1 MRIKLVRSRGM
12 FLLGGLLLAFP
23 TQEVLAQSTG
33 TIRGQVTD
41 AVTMRPLAGAQVQVV
56 GTTRGA
62 VANAQGQYTI
72 SNLEPGSVTVRV
84 QMLGYR
90 FVEEEATVVAGETV
104 VLDFSIR
111 QAAVQLDEVIVTGVA
126 GETQRRSVGN
136 TVTTINAD
144 RLTQM
149 APVTSMNEMM
159 GARAPGLTV
168 LSTSGQV
175 GTSSRIR
182 IRGAGSLT
190 AGQEPVIYVDGI
202 RVQSGTVG
210 GGSTVQSRDAL
221 DFINPN
227 DVESIEVIKGPAAAT
242 LYGADAAGG
251 VIQIITKQGRQSG
264 GAVQWTASYEQ
275 GSIGW
280 LLDPPMNYFTC
291 TQARINNAAGF
302 PGCQGQPV
310 GTLLSE
316 NPIRDTPGAIRDG
329 DHSTFDISARGGGE
343 AYRFFLSFQDA
354 RSEGVYYNNFHD
366 RRSGRAN
373 FTVIPSATTSFSV
386 NMGYARTHTQMPLN
400 NNASNSILRNGLRG
414 QPGANSPW
422 EPGWRGF
429 PWYLANEFDQQEWVE
444 RTTIGLIGNWNPT
457 GWFTNRITL
466 GMDKGDRVNQT
477 FYRIDET
484 GRAPWGAVQG
494 TGQISRTLP
503 VVHQWTV
510 DYVGSLN
517 RTLSESYAGGL
528 SFGLQMNRRQSES
541 HSVTGS
547 GLVANNLNLVSAA
560 AITEAGQGR
569 SEQTSLG
576 VFVQGELGWRDRL
589 YGTVAVRL
597 DDNSAFGN
605 EFSYVTYPKAQLAY
619 IISEE
624 GFLQNAGWL
633 DELKL
638 RTAWGRAGNA
648 PPPFAAD
655 RTYSPATTV
664 IGDETVNQLRAASFG
679 NPNLKAETGQEL
691 EIGFDASML
700 EGRMGV
706 EFTYYN
712 QQTKDALIFVPNA
725 RSSGFEGSSRQNIGQ
740 ISNTGL
746 ELMITGTPIYRR
758 NFEWDILASF
768 ATNSNELVSF
778 GGALD
783 EIRFGSFASVQ
794 RHREGYPLGGF
805 WSVDVVRDAQ
815 GNPVLNP
822 DGSVTVDF
830 DNEIYEGPLLPTREM
845 GLSNTFT
852 FMGNLSLYT
861 HLDYKGGNKQWCAIC
876 SVRSRLDSNHWEV
889 NDPDAPPEQHAVWT
903 SLQTRTHILDADFIK
918 LREISLTYRL
928 PSEWLGAVRAS
939 GASLTVSGRNL
950 GIWTRYEPWGKADP
964 EVVWDPTS
972 EFGGLDYAST
982 PMTRRLAVGMRFE
995 F

>member
-1 MRIKLVRSRGM
+1 MRRLIVRSMRAL
-12 FLLGGLLLAFP
+12 LLGGLMLGLP
-23 TQEVLAQSTG
+23 LQEVSAQSTG
-33 TIRGQVTD
+33 TIRGEVTD

-56 GTTRGA
+56 GTPRGA
-62 VANAQGQYTI
+62 VANAQGAFTI
-72 SNLEPGSVTVRV
+72 PGVEPGTFTVRT
-84 QMLGYR
+84 QMIGYR
-90 FVEEEATVVAGETV
+90 AVEEEVTVAAGQTV
-104 VLDFSIR
+104 TVNFSIR
-111 QAAVQLDEVIVTGVA
+111 QSAVQLDELIVTGVA

-136 TVTTINAD
+136 TVSTINAE
-144 RLTQM
+144 RLTQL
-149 APVTSMNEMM
+149 APVSSMNEMM

-168 LSTSGQV
+168 LASSGQV

-264 GAVQWTASYEQ
+264 GDVQWTASYEQ
-275 GSIGW
+275 GNIGW
-280 LLDPPMNYFTC
+280 ILDPPTNYFTC

-302 PGCQGQPV
+302 PGCQGQAV

-316 NPIRDTPGAIRDG
+316 NPILDTPGAIRDG
-329 DHSTFDISARGGGE
+329 GHSTFDISARGGGE

-354 RSEGVYYNNFHD
+354 RSEGVYFNNFHD

-386 NMGYARTHTQMPLN
+386 NMGYSRTHTQMPLA

-444 RTTIGLIGNWNPT
+444 RTTIGVTGNWNPSD
-457 GWFTNRITL
+457 WFSNRITL

-484 GRAPWGAVQG
+484 GRSPWGAVQG
-494 TGQISRTLP
+494 TGQVSRFLP

-517 RTLSESYAGGL
+517 RRLSEDYEGGL
-528 SFGLQMNRRQSES
+528 SFGLQLNRQQAES
-541 HSVTGS
+541 HTVTGS

-560 AITEAGQGR
+560 AITEAAQGR

-576 VFVQGELGWRDRL
+576 VFVQGEVGWRDRL
-589 YGTVAVRL
+589 YGTVAVRM

-624 GFLQNAGWL
+624 AFLQDVYWL

-664 IGDETVNQLRAASFG
+664 IGDATVNQLRAASFG

-691 EIGFDASML
+691 ELGFDASLL

-746 ELMITGTPIYRR
+746 ELLVTGTPVYRR
-758 NFEWDILASF
+758 NFEWEVLASF
-768 ATNSNELVSF
+768 GTNNNELVSF

-815 GNPVLNP
+815 GNPVINP
-822 DGSVTVDF
+822 NGSVTVDF
-830 DNEIYEGPLLPTREM
+830 DNETYEGPLLPTREI
-845 GLSNTFT
+845 GFSNTFT
-852 FMGNLSLYT
+852 FLGNLSLYT

-876 SVRSRLDSNHWEV
+876 SVRSRLDQNHWEV
-889 NDPDAPPEQHAVWT
+889 NDPNAPPEQALVWT
-903 SLQTRTHILDADFIK
+903 SLQTRTHIWDADFVK
-918 LREISLTYRL
+918 LREVSLSYRL
-928 PSEWLGAVRAS
+928 PSDLVRAVRAT
-939 GASLTVSGRNL
+939 GATLTVSGRNL
-950 GIWTRYEPWGKADP
+950 ALWTKYEPWGKADP